1 MNQMF
6 EEEMEETK
14 VMCGGL
20 DGIPCGNEVEED
32 NGNFTL
38 ELCNSCNETLL
49 EQEGFKTSSK

>member
-1 MNQMF
+1 MF

-14 VMCGGL
+14 VMCRGL
-20 DGIPCGNEVEED
+20 DGIFCGNEVEED

-38 ELCNSCNETLL
+38 ELCNSCNETHL